1 MTTVILAEK
10 PSQARSYIEA
20 FKNSTKK
27 QGYYAVSD
35 PVLPNETFITYGF
48 GHLVELATP
57 EQYDTKYK
65 QWALSNLPI
74 FPEKYKFTVPTDKKA
89 QFKIV
94 KDLLSKA
101 DTIIVATDSDRE
113 GENIAWSIMT
123 QAKINLKSKE
133 IKRLWINS
141 LEKEAILKGFKEL
154 KNGWNYYPAYQEAQ
168 TRQISDWLVG
178 MNGSPLY
185 TLLLKEAGLHGV
197 YSIGR
202 VQTPTL
208 YMVYQRDL
216 AIQNFNPEPY
226 FELKAE
232 ILAEQQKFVAK
243 LDPYQRFKDEK
254 GLLAFMSEKRLKK
267 GSQSGLIKDV
277 QKQTKKTSSPRLFS
291 LSSLQ
296 SEINKRYHASASD
309 TLQAVQNLYEAKLLT
324 YPRTDSNYITEQ
336 EFNYLVENLNGYLG
350 FLSKDVSLNHQEP
363 NKRYVNGKKVQ
374 EHHAIIMTKTVPTQ
388 EKLSKFPALEQRI
401 YNLVLRTT
409 LAMFADPYE
418 FEETVIL
425 TSIGDAVFKATG
437 NVPKNQGWK
446 VLFSDYKTE
455 KQEEETTLPLVEV
468 DQSIN
473 ANLAPDQ
480 KMTKPPVP
488 FTEGTLITAMKTAGK
503 TLDDEEAQ
511 SILKDNEGIGTEAT
525 RANVLDVLKK
535 RGYLLTEK
543 NKLHVSQQGITLC
556 KAVELEPLLTSP
568 EMTAKWEKALKQ
580 ISTKERTQENFLEQ
594 IKKFVSKIIHDVPT
608 QMKQSDS
615 LTSQVASQKD
625 TEQQAELDAQIG
637 ICPICKTGKIVDK
650 GKFYGCTNYKATDPC
665 TFSLPK
671 KWSEKALGKTA
682 IKDLITK
689 GETTKLKG
697 FKSKKTGKKFDAK
710 LTIKEGKLS
719 FDFG

>member
-10 PSQARSYIEA
+10 PSQARSYVQA
-20 FKNSTKK
+20 FQKSKKK
-27 QGYYAVSD
+27 QGYYTVSD
-35 PVLPNETFITYGF
+35 PVLPENTLVTYGL

-57 EQYDTKYK
+57 DKYNQK
-65 QWALSNLPI
+65 YQQWALSNLPI
-74 FPEKYKFTVPTDKKA
+74 FPNKYKFIVPTDKKK
-89 QFKIV
+89 QFKVV
-94 KDLLSKA
+94 KDLLTKA

-113 GENIAWSIMT
+113 GENIAWSIMN
-123 QAKINLKSKE
+123 QAKINLKSKT

-141 LEKEAILKGFKEL
+141 LEKDAILDGFKNL
-154 KNGWNYYPAYQEAQ
+154 KDGWAYYPAYKEAQ

-185 TLLLKEAGLHGV
+185 TLLLKQSGVRGV

-208 YMVYQRDL
+208 YMVYQRDRT
-216 AIQNFNPEPY
+216 IKNFKPEPY
-226 FELKAE
+226 FELNAE
-232 ILAEQQKFVAK
+232 ILANQQKFVAK
-243 LDPYQRFKDEK
+243 LDPYQRFKDEA
-254 GLLAFMSEKRLKK
+254 GLITFMQAKHVQK
-267 GSQSGLIKDV
+267 GSQAGLIKDV
-277 QKQTKKTSSPRLFS
+277 QKQDKKRASPQLFS

-418 FEETVIL
+418 YEETVIF

-437 NVPKNQGWK
+437 NVPKNQGWR

-455 KQEEETTLPLVEV
+455 KPEEETTLPLVEV
-468 DQSIN
+468 GQSIS
-473 ANLAPDQ
+473 ANITPDQ

-580 ISTKERTQENFLEQ
+580 ISAKKRTQENFLEQ
-594 IKKFVSKIIHDVPT
+594 IKKFVEKLIADVPT
-608 QMKQSDS
+608 QLTGSAAIKQ
-615 LTSQVASQKD
+615 QINHQ
-625 TEQQAELDAQIG
+625 QQAQKVAEVFLETPQVTVIN
-637 ICPICKTGKIVDK
+637 KQ
-650 GKFYGCTNYKATDPC
+650 KFYIVKPKQGKDFT
-665 TFSLPK
+665 LPK
-671 KWSEKALGKTA
+671 KWSSKTLGKTA
-682 IKDLITK
+682 IKALVTK
-689 GETTKLKG
+689 GETSKLKG
-697 FKSKKTGKKFDAK
+697 FKSKKGKSFDAK
-710 LTIKEGKLS
+710 LKLDGHKLG
-719 FDFG
+719 FDFD